1 MTANNQDQWKLI
13 GKVGRPFGVK
23 GEFYL
28 QTIDANMPS
37 KKHKH
42 LLIGSDISVAKQM
55 EIKNHKSHKNKTIL
69 TVAEI
74 LDRTH
79 LEKNFVGL
87 SVWGLKEISDFE
99 YEGHLGLQVYD
110 KDNKLLGKIEA
121 FYEYGAGLVVK
132 IHSSSINSYL
142 EIPYTDKYIKD
153 FNKLKASKHSKDKIE
168 LTVEEEQFE
177 GLWSQE

>member
-1 MTANNQDQWKLI
+1 MTATNQNKWKLI

-37 KKHKH
+37 RKHKH
-42 LLIGSDISVAKQM
+42 LLIGSNISVAKQM
-55 EIKNHKSHKNKTIL
+55 EIKNHKRHKNKTIL
-69 TVAEI
+69 TVSEI

-87 SVWGLKEISDFE
+87 SVWGLKEINDFE

-121 FYEYGAGLVVK
+121 FYDYGAGLVVK
-132 IHSSSINSYL
+132 IYSTSSNSHL
-142 EIPYTDKYIKD
+142 EIPYSNKYIKD
-153 FNKLKASKHSKDKIE
+153 LKPNKKIIE
-168 LTVEEEQFE
+168 LTVEKKQFE